1 MANNVRI
8 KVGNGKD
15 KYSDLPFLGR
25 TLTKKEKN
33 YVISR
38 AVDIVTEYFKENA
51 PEIVLSGET
60 DGIRKNNNE
69 ETQKHFSP
77 RTHTPEDSDDV
88 INIKDDI
95 ITSNYQYKRVAL
107 FDWENGPEDITTETP
122 ELITYIV
129 RYWIDKDTL
138 FYSEDVVKDNYVK
151 GPSEDPENGDFIFI
165 KWDFISKPINA
176 DTDIYA
182 LWREPEKITPVV
194 PSEPEEPSEPVIPE
208 EPVIPKYTVKYV
220 VKKDMG
226 SNEVILK
233 SVNVEAG
240 ESVTPP
246 DDPVWETQY
255 GSGHYIFN
263 KWSETAV
270 NVQKNMTIYGEWYDA
285 YTGASHASENS
296 LIIECL
302 AASKN
307 ISNSIVYVNGNEEY
321 TQTQYLAC
329 LSNNGHMH
337 AKVDGTNVPIII
349 WDISKIATNYNPNND
364 GFAKME
370 GYKFYTNGGTFNV
383 YGTTFKNINTQRKE
397 YSINSNMLRFACFSI
412 GGPDSY
418 DTDWMGGG
426 NGTFVNTP
434 LNTLLNNGDTIAI
447 IKIKMPKEELAEYEE
462 FQNVGWH
469 FHVND
474 KYITKALT
482 INRSISDGK
491 GGYIGNGKIE
501 LSIKNN
507 NNTDYTIR
515 HNKNDARAPEFK
527 NSELLPD
534 KFYELYL
541 IDSAWENA
549 IRVDGMSQTKLVQ
562 YDIGIRPLSNN
573 SNVSSLTVVSDAI
586 KDENNN
592 FIFRIYV
599 DGVKHETQPISKT
612 ELTEHNVEVF
622 DDSNSYLSPID
633 INWNNAE
640 YTFTSPH
647 ILDLDINCPNPHIF
661 NKDEKIN
668 MIYYSGCHFI
678 KYN

>member
-69 ETQKHFSP
+69 ETRKHFSP

-107 FDWENGPEDITTETP
+107 FDWENGPEDITIETP
-122 ELITYIV
+122 ELITYTV

-194 PSEPEEPSEPVIPE
+194 PSEPEEPSEPIIPE

-233 SVNVEAG
+233 SVKVEAG

-255 GSGHYIFN
+255 GSGYYIFN

-270 NVQKNMTIYGEWYDA
+270 NVQKNMTIYGEWYSTYA
-285 YTGASHASENS
+285 GAIHASQNS
-296 LIIECL
+296 LVLYGLGYSNNTTNSKVYIGTNKDEYL
-302 AASKN
+302 AQYLPCIGNNETMHAT
-307 ISNSIVYVNGNEEY
+307 VNG
-321 TQTQYLAC
+321 
-329 LSNNGHMH
+329 S
-337 AKVDGTNVPIII
+337 KVPVII
-349 WDISKIATNYNPNND
+349 WDVTKIVGLDAGASIPAGFSKLSGYYFDNGYRHSVMAAT
-364 GFAKME
+364 FE
-370 GYKFYTNGGTFNV
+370 
-383 YGTTFKNINTQRKE
+383 NIENQRKQ
-397 YSINSNMLRFACFSI
+397 YTVGNVLRFACFSI
-412 GGPDSY
+412 GGPTSKANN
-418 DTDWMGGG
+418 WAGGG
-426 NGTFVNTP
+426 DGTTLDNTS
-434 LNTLLNNGDTIAI
+434 LKKILKDGDTIAI
-447 IKIKMPKEELAEYEE
+447 IKINIPSGQYAEYEE

-469 FHVND
+469 FHVVD
-474 KYITKALT
+474 SKYATKALT
-482 INRSISDGK
+482 INRD
-491 GGYIGNGKIE
+491 GNGKIE
-501 LSIKNN
+501 LHVEN
-507 NNTDYTIR
+507 NNTTDYTLR
-515 HNKNDARAPEFK
+515 YNENDARAPEFK
-527 NSELLPD
+527 NGELKPD
-534 KFYELYL
+534 TFYELYL
-541 IDSAWENA
+541 IDKSWTNA
-549 IRVDGMSQTKLVQ
+549 YYADGSNILTTGVP
-562 YDIGIRPLSNN
+562 YNIGIRPLS
-573 SNVSSLTVVSDAI
+573 SNVVMSQHIEETYAVSDGM
-586 KDENNN
+586 NN
-592 FIFRIYV
+592 FKFRIYV
-599 DGVKHETQPISKT
+599 DDTLVETQFISKAD
-612 ELTEHNVEVF
+612 LTNNGAEIH
-622 DDSNSYLSPID
+622 DDDFTYFVPITV
-633 INWNNAE
+633 NWPSVE
-640 YTFTSPH
+640 YTFDSPH
-647 ILDLDINCPNPHIF
+647 VLSIDKDNVNARVFERGETINI
-661 NKDEKIN
+661 
-668 MIYYSGCHFI
+668 MYYSGCRFVQYS
-678 KYN
+678 K